1 MKKIAQKIADSL
13 LQINAIKLQPANP
26 FTWASGWNS
35 PIYCDNRKVLSF
47 PEVRREVVKA
57 FVEVIG
63 KEFQQPDLIAG
74 VATGAIAHGVLVAEE
89 MDLPFVYVRSAQKE
103 HGLTN
108 TIEGAFKA
116 GQKVLVIEDLVST
129 GKSSLRA
136 VEALREAGLE
146 VAGMVAIFTYQFE
159 QSRQNFRE
167 SGVELKTLSNYQHL
181 IERAVESG
189 YVKKEELET
198 LKKWREDPENW
209 QSKQS

>member
-1 MKKIAQKIADSL
+1 M
-13 LQINAIKLQPANP
+13 QINAIKLQPANP

-63 KEFQQPDLIAG
+63 KEFQRPDLIAG

-89 MDLPFVYVRSAQKE
+89 MDLPFVYVRSAPKE
-103 HGLTN
+103 HGLAN
-108 TIEGAFKA
+108 TIEGTFKA

-159 QSRQNFRE
+159 QSRQNFRK

-181 IERAVESG
+181 IERAVETG
-189 YVKKEELET
+189 YVMKEELET
-198 LKKWREDPENW
+198 LEKWREDPENW
-209 QSKQS
+209 QSK

>member
-209 QSKQS
+209 Q